1 MIKKL
6 ILQNVALLILKNLYY
21 FDWSLFN
28 SDLYVYSQFNLM
40 KYACCT
46 APSVTKRL
54 KLQFIALL
62 EKKYLTLLPVLI
74 ILTGKVYCLWFKGT
88 FSKNVVGVKLVVMKV
103 WKIEKTPKSYK
114 MLCSLSK
121 KENITTRWVK
131 FQGGSPH
138 WWFKQ
143 KAWLLN
149 LGNGAF
155 VSGSAAKKMRTNI
168 YSSVENYWI
177 LCDLDL
183 YADL

>member
-1 MIKKL
+1 
-6 ILQNVALLILKNLYY
+6 
-21 FDWSLFN
+21 
-28 SDLYVYSQFNLM
+28 
-40 KYACCT
+40 
-46 APSVTKRL
+46 
-54 KLQFIALL
+54 
-62 EKKYLTLLPVLI
+62 
-74 ILTGKVYCLWFKGT
+74 
-88 FSKNVVGVKLVVMKV
+88 
-103 WKIEKTPKSYK
+103 

-155 VSGSAAKKMRTNI
+155 VSWSAATKMRTNI

-177 LCDLDL
+177 PPDLDL
-183 YADL
+183 YMQMLKIELETIV